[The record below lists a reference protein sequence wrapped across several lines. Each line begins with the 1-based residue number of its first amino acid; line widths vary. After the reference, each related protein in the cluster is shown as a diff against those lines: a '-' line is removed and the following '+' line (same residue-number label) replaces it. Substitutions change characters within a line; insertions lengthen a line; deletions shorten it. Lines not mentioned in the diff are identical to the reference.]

1 MNPWHDHAQVDIEE
15 AGRALGHDFHTM
27 TQIPKQSDWPAA
39 VGTGFDAAAHLHRS
53 GHGHRRPHA
62 DRFTRKWLQLRL
74 NAWRRQRAVAADVTP
89 QLLRELD
96 VTRCPVTREVLTHG
110 ALRDTDWS
118 VDRLNNDA
126 AYAASNLAVMSV
138 RANRAKG
145 ALSFAQVMARAQT
158 AHPAHTA
165 EASEGLTP
173 AEWLRLAALMLG
185 PCHATRPH
193 EAPALPLCAPLP
205 VHAVRLALQ
214 QVQRLLT
221 EHCLRQA
228 GKNRLLRDFGSA
240 CRSDA
245 ARLRLAAL
253 GHAVHEGLKHT
264 EAHGQGDHRW
274 DVWLQPAV
282 MTALLRWHEALS
294 EAEWARVA
302 ALSGRLSQARRE
314 TPERLRL
321 WQMPTRGFVP
331 LHTGWA

>member
-1 MNPWHDHAQVDIEE
+1 MNPWHDHARVDIEE
-15 AGRALGHDFHTM
+15 AGRALGHDFHALS
-27 TQIPKQSDWPAA
+27 QIPKQTDWPDA
-39 VGTGFDAAAHLHRS
+39 VCTGFDAAAHLH
-53 GHGHRRPHA
+53 GQGHRRPHA

-96 VTRCPVTREVLTHG
+96 VVRCPVTREVLTHG
-110 ALRDTDWS
+110 TLQDTDWS

-138 RANRAKG
+138 RANRAKA
-145 ALSFAQVMARAQT
+145 ALGFEEVLARAH
-158 AHPAHTA
+158 AA
-165 EASEGLTP
+165 EVSEGLTP

-205 VHAVRLALQ
+205 RHAVRLALQ
-214 QVQRLLT
+214 QVQRLFT

-228 GKNRLLRDFGSA
+228 DKHRLLRDFATA

-245 ARLRLAAL
+245 ACLRLTVL
-253 GHAVHEGLKHT
+253 GHTVHEGLKRT
-264 EAHGQGDHRW
+264 SGQGLDDSRW

-282 MTALLRWHEALS
+282 MAALLRWREALS
-294 EAEWARVA
+294 DAEWARVA
-302 ALSGRLSQARRE
+302 ALAGRLSQARRE

-321 WQMPTRGFVP
+321 WQLPTRGFMP
-331 LHTGWA
+331 SHTRWA

>member
-1 MNPWHDHAQVDIEE
+1 MNPWTPDILVDTDE
-15 AGRALGHDFHTM
+15 AGRALGHDLHQLS
-27 TQIPKQSDWPAA
+27 QIPRQDGWPAP
-39 VGTGFDAAAHLHRS
+39 VRQGFDAAAHQASQARQAGRGQLH
-53 GHGHRRPHA
+53 GRRHA
-62 DRFTRKWLQLRL
+62 DRFTAKWLQLRL

-96 VTRCPVTREVLTHG
+96 VARCPVTRAWLTHG
-110 ALRDTDWS
+110 TLQDTDAS

-145 ALSFAQVMARAQT
+145 ALNFAQVLARAESAT
-158 AHPAHTA
+158 AT
-165 EASEGLTP
+165 EGLAP
-173 AEWLRLAALMLG
+173 AEWLRLAVLMLG

-214 QVQRLLT
+214 QVQRLFT
-221 EHCLRQA
+221 EHCQRPA
-228 GKNRLLRDFGSA
+228 GKNRLLREFAGA
-240 CRSDA
+240 CHSDT
-245 ARLRLAAL
+245 ARLRLMAL
-253 GHAVHEGLKHT
+253 GQAVHEGLKHT
-264 EAHGQGDHRW
+264 DDRW

-282 MTALLRWHEALS
+282 MTALLRWREALD
-294 EAEWARVA
+294 EADWARAA

-321 WQMPTRGFVP
+321 WQLPTRGFVP
-331 LHTGWA
+331 LPAFPS

>member
-1 MNPWHDHAQVDIEE
+1 MNPWHDHDHADVEE
-15 AGRALGHDFHTM
+15 AGRALGHDFHAL
-27 TQIPKQSDWPAA
+27 TQLPKQADWPNA
-39 VGTGFDAAAHLHRS
+39 VCTGFDAAAHRC
-53 GHGHRRPHA
+53 GPHGTRRQRA

-96 VTRCPVTREVLTHG
+96 VVRCPVTRAVLTHG
-110 ALRDTDWS
+110 TLQDTDAS

-145 ALSFAQVMARAQT
+145 ALGFEQVMARAH
-158 AHPAHTA
+158 AAD
-165 EASEGLTP
+165 ASDGLTP

-214 QVQRLLT
+214 QVQRLFT
-221 EHCLRQA
+221 EHCLRQS
-228 GKNRLLRDFGSA
+228 GKNRLLRDFASA

-245 ARLRLAAL
+245 ARLRLTAL
-253 GHAVHEGLKHT
+253 GHAVHDGLKHT
-264 EAHGQGDHRW
+264 DGHGLDDSRW

-282 MTALLRWHEALS
+282 MAALLHWRDALGEAD
-294 EAEWARVA
+294 WARVA

-331 LHTGWA
+331 LHTAWV

>member
-1 MNPWHDHAQVDIEE
+1 MNPWRDHAHVDVEE
-15 AGRALGHDFHTM
+15 AGRALGHDFHNLTH
-27 TQIPKQSDWPAA
+27 IPKQADWPAA
-39 VGTGFDAAAHLHRS
+39 VCIGFDAAAHLHQPR
-53 GHGHRRPHA
+53 HAHRRPHA

-74 NAWRRQRAVAADVTP
+74 NAWRRQRAVARDVTP

-96 VTRCPVTREVLTHG
+96 VMHCPVTREVLTHG
-110 ALRDTDWS
+110 TLQDTDWS

-145 ALSFAQVMARAQT
+145 ALSFAQVMARAQST
-158 AHPAHTA
+158 

-173 AEWLRLAALMLG
+173 TEWLRLAALMLG

-193 EAPALPLCAPLP
+193 DAPNLPLCAPLP

-214 QVQRLLT
+214 QVQRLFT

-228 GKNRLLRDFGSA
+228 GKNRLVRDFSGA
-240 CRSDA
+240 CSSDA

-253 GHAVHEGLKHT
+253 GQAVHEGLKHT
-264 EAHGQGDHRW
+264 DAGDQGDQRW

-282 MTALLRWHEALS
+282 MAALLRWREALS

-331 LHTGWA
+331 LHSGWA